1 MLPSMVSHETN
12 PSLQRSHDLIERVVT
27 QDYQGRGISL
37 LVSQTVTGL
46 WRCRYV
52 FIRFSPSKSAYI
64 AAYPDGAYAT
74 REEAE
79 AAALQRGQRIVDFAL
94 PTVT

>member
-1 MLPSMVSHETN
+1 MLHSQVSQATN
-12 PSLQRSHDLIERVVT
+12 PTPHLSPDPIELVT
-27 QDYQGRGISL
+27 TQEYQKCTISV

-46 WRCRYV
+46 WRSRYV
-52 FIRFSPSKSAYI
+52 LIRFSPSKSAYI

-94 PTVT
+94 PTVA